1 MSALAR
7 WCHSLGASIHG
18 YDLQPTKLTAE
29 LEKEGMI
36 IHYNIDPDKIP
47 ENVDAAIYTPAIPK
61 ENAEYIFFAES
72 DIPLFKRSEFLG
84 DISKD
89 YTTIAIGG
97 THGKTSISAV
107 TAHILKNAGVN
118 VSAFVGGICRNYN
131 TNLILSRKTE
141 ILVVEADEFDR
152 SLLRLKPDIAVIS
165 SIDRD
170 HLDIYSDHDD
180 IKSTFVKFGSGIKNK
195 GSLVHHLSTGT
206 FDSLNCNKISYSA
219 QNKAPAKASNIRIKD
234 GRYLIDIVIMEMFI
248 SNISINVPGLHN
260 IENALAAATVSY
272 LLGLSS
278 EKIKEGIETFLGVER
293 RMDYRFKD
301 DNHVYVDDYA
311 HHPEEIRSTVET
323 LRNLYPEKNIVGVFQ
338 PHLFSRTRD
347 FAKEFSTELSKL
359 DKVILLDIY
368 PAREKPIPGI
378 SSQTIAAEIKSIP
391 CEILDK
397 TELINYIT
405 NSKPEVVVTMGA
417 GDIGLLVEEIEQIYC
432 QKC

>member
-206 FDSLNCNKISYSA
+206 FDSLKCNKISYSA

-260 IENALAAATVSY
+260 IENALAAATISY

-301 DNHVYVDDYA
+301 DNHLYIDDYA

>member
-234 GRYLIDIVIMEMFI
+234 GRYLIDIVIKEMFI

>member
-234 GRYLIDIVIMEMFI
+234 GRYLIDIVIKEMFI

-278 EKIKEGIETFLGVER
+278 EKIKEGIETFLVVER